1 MIDDVIANEI
11 AKSNGRIIMMPYN
24 LLGLKEWIKWLEYK
38 ATAEDKIILEL
49 IIKYDNHRC
58 DETEY
63 MIVYNYLN
71 SHSLEQTISNKLD
84 KYDLE
89 LIRQKMLKLRNKSE
103 SEIYDYI
110 RNQQS
115 NYENLSMIDAY
126 VLHIISK
133 EYYQNDINRMINEI
147 TIQIDRNAAMHQKSM
162 VNALNLK

>member
-49 IIKYDNHRC
+49 IIKYGNHRC
-58 DETEY
+58 NENEY
-63 MIVYNYLN
+63 MTVYNYLN

-147 TIQIDRNAAMHQKSM
+147 TIQIDRNDAMHQKSM